1 MHKVCAMAV
10 RAAALS
16 FLASVL
22 ALSGCSTTDAT
33 YINLDASHPS
43 LEIDGSRVKFNG
55 EYIDPYKVPKILEQ
69 FEVPKDR
76 VINIRISKI
85 EDFSGRDA
93 MALKRLL
100 AMHGYKR
107 TALVTAEH
115 AESWSIGPQVPILIG
130 DPETEPLPASR
141 RGRPVSRGR

>member
-1 MHKVCAMAV
+1 MSILV
-10 RAAALS
+10 
-16 FLASVL
+16 SVL
-22 ALSGCSTTDAT
+22 AFSGCSTTDAT

-76 VINIRISKI
+76 VINIRITKK
-85 EDFSGRDA
+85 EDFSRRDA

-107 TALVTAEH
+107 SAFVTAEH
-115 AESWSIGPQVPILIG
+115 AESWSVGPQVPILIG
-130 DPETEPLPASR
+130 DPEPEPLPSSR